1 MRLTA
6 ASAVWQEIWPRSCR
20 IDDCARRFTVDLISR
35 SPFVEA
41 EWANQTYR
49 RGCRIEFLSMIFYPA
64 LTARQK
70 GNISQYCCVTSE
82 LLQISLQRERLGDR

>member
-1 MRLTA
+1 
-6 ASAVWQEIWPRSCR
+6 
-20 IDDCARRFTVDLISR
+20 VDLISR

-41 EWANQTYR
+41 ESAIQTYR
-49 RGCRIEFLSMIFYPA
+49 RGCRIEFLPMIFYPA

-82 LLQISLQRERLGDR
+82 LFQISLQRERLGDR